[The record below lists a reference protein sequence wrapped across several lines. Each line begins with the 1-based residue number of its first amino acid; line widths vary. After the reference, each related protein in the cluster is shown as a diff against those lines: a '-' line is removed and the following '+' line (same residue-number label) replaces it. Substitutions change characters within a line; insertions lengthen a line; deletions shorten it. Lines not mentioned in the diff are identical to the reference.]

1 MNPNITIIKDIR
13 NRRKPWLVRWFGD
26 FDPKA
31 GKRIRYC
38 KSFARRAD
46 AERYAEQLKDDYN
59 NGMSLES
66 KDITL
71 QELLDKC
78 IAIHKNKAVST
89 LNAYLDTQNRL
100 LTYFNPTISIKKIR
114 QEDAEAY
121 ISQMDFVSKQCQG
134 KGKTISD
141 STKSRHL
148 RETKA
153 LFNKALEWGYIR
165 KNPFEF
171 SLGKLK
177 TRGWHPITPEQFQ
190 AILMA
195 VQKSR
200 IRKSH
205 EQEDRARIV
214 RLIGFYNVMY
224 YCGLRSGE
232 ASNLM
237 SHSNQIDFEK
247 GLIHIFNTEGT
258 KNYPAFRVKDHEARS
273 IPMPTCV
280 VNALVEVQE
289 VAEEGCPYIFL
300 SKHSYERVKRN
311 WHQMVSSGRSKE
323 WQNDM
328 MMNNALRNFKRHCR
342 WAGIKTDKRLS
353 IQELRKGYG
362 TNLANLGTPMQT
374 LKDLMGHSSIVTTME
389 YYVNSLDAN
398 KLKAVAG
405 LDQLM
410 ENSTLGTKG
419 GE

>member
-1 MNPNITIIKDIR
+1 M
-13 NRRKPWLVRWFGD
+13 VV
-26 FDPKA
+26 A
-31 GKRIRYC
+31 
-38 KSFARRAD
+38 
-46 AERYAEQLKDDYN
+46 YAEL
-59 NGMSLES
+59 
-66 KDITL
+66 I
-71 QELLDKC
+71 
-78 IAIHKNKAVST
+78 KNRVP
-89 LNAYLDTQNRL
+89 LWVVRY
-100 LTYFNPTISIKKIR
+100 PIS
-114 QEDAEAY
+114 
-121 ISQMDFVSKQCQG
+121 
-134 KGKTISD
+134 
-141 STKSRHL
+141 
-148 RETKA
+148 
-153 LFNKALEWGYIR
+153 
-165 KNPFEF
+165 
-171 SLGKLK
+171 
-177 TRGWHPITPEQFQ
+177 PEQFQ
-190 AILMA
+190 AILQSL
-195 VQKSR
+195 QKSR
-200 IRKSH
+200 IRKGH
-205 EQEDRARIV
+205 EQEDRARII

-247 GLIHIFNTEGT
+247 GLIHIFNREGT

-311 WHQMVSSGRSKE
+311 WHQMVSSGRSTE

-389 YYVNSLDAN
+389 YYVNSVDAN

-410 ENSTLGTKG
+410 ENSTLGTRG
-419 GE
+419 GEFDPGVEGHNSGWKPPKPRMNRPARSSESLANSSTLRPPGIIPGG